1 MDLINTPFCTS
12 LVGKKK
18 LYTSKVYLMHG
29 QIKNVQTRR
38 SKNDKK

>member
-1 MDLINTPFCTS
+1 MKFKIHIFIW
-12 LVGKKK
+12 KKK